1 MKEPSLIDEAI
12 PIVAC
17 SVIWV
22 AIIWGM
28 LAIGMEK

>member
-12 PIVAC
+12 PIAVFIAL
-17 SVIWV
+17 W
-22 AIIWGM
+22 ALIIWGM

>member
-1 MKEPSLIDEAI
+1 MKEPSLIDEA
-12 PIVAC
+12 VAIAAC
-17 SVIWV
+17 IVIWV